1 MEDVINIK
9 NDPFVVNFT
18 PASASVTLVPIRK
31 QSSAL
36 KKEIQ
41 IKQFQASLIVLF
53 GFLFIRDH
61 GGI

>member
-1 MEDVINIK
+1 LKKEIQIK
-9 NDPFVVNFT
+9 QFQAWEFWYYHEGLTSSFP
-18 PASASVTLVPIRK
+18 